1 MKLLIIGFCI
11 LLSILAFAR
20 EIDTDKSFLKWH
32 ASKVGGQHW
41 GHVKFLKGTIEHDDK
56 GEPVK
61 GTFTV
66 QMNTIDVRDL
76 EGEWKDKLQNHLR
89 ESDFFEIEKYPIA
102 TMVTKSITKIAKNK
116 YKVVADFKIKKV
128 TRPLTFNMNYDGKN
142 ATGKVSFDRTKF
154 GIKYRST
161 LLGTVA
167 DKVIHDKVDLEF
179 NVQ

>member
-1 MKLLIIGFCI
+1 
-11 LLSILAFAR
+11 
-20 EIDTDKSFLKWH
+20 
-32 ASKVGGQHW
+32 
-41 GHVKFLKGTIEHDDK
+41 
-56 GEPVK
+56 
-61 GTFTV
+61 
-66 QMNTIDVRDL
+66 
-76 EGEWKDKLQNHLR
+76 
-89 ESDFFEIEKYPIA
+89 IEKYPIA